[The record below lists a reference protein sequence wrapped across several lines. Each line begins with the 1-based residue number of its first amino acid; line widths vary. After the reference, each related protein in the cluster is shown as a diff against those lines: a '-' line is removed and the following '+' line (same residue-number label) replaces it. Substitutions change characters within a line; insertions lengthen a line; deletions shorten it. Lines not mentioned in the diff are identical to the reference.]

1 MTINF
6 ETFSTNMKAT
16 FDNMEK
22 YGEGISKQEKIRTI
36 LEKIRTTNNNLE
48 SETTFYRS
56 NNNGNYLAATNCPY
70 TQIRFIFPEHK
81 PNNKKNHDRNKK
93 CVTC

>member
-1 MTINF
+1 MTLNF

-36 LEKIRTTNNNLE
+36 LEKIRTM
-48 SETTFYRS
+48 
-56 NNNGNYLAATNCPY
+56 
-70 TQIRFIFPEHK
+70 
-81 PNNKKNHDRNKK
+81 NKKL
-93 CVTC
+93 